1 MNKSDSS
8 LHKCNCRLT
17 VCLIILFSFLFLL
30 LFWWFLFFWIH
41 FSNLFFWLLFLGSS
55 SLFCWL
61 LFLGSSSSS
70 SWVPLL
76 GFLFLGSSS
85 GFPLLNPLLRFLLV
99 HLLPHYKTEKH
110 SAANIL
116 ITDNNKNIY
125 LFFDSELW
133 DCRLYFLSFFSTS
146 SFPCSSSSASEKRQG
161 NKCIWFEKTIWRK
174 QNRNI
179 YCNSRKNHDFLP
191 VTGNSNVLFFHT
203 YLFIPHQC
211 CLFPWCVFLWIAIS
225 ITVLSCVFFQSENR
239 KRNKWK
245 SSN

>member
-41 FSNLFFWLLFLGSS
+41 FSNLF
-55 SLFCWL
+55 CWL

-70 SWVPLL
+70 SWVPLLPLLGFLFLGSSSWVPLLRVPLL

-85 GFPLLNPLLRFLLV
+85 GFPLLNPLLSFLLV
-99 HLLPHYKTEKH
+99 HRLPHYKTEKH

-125 LFFDSELW
+125 LFFDSELL
-133 DCRLYFLSFFSTS
+133 DCVCISSPSFLLLLFLV
-146 SFPCSSSSASEKRQG
+146 PLLPHLKRDKGTNVYDLKRRYGG
-161 NKCIWFEKTIWRK
+161 NRTETF
-174 QNRNI
+174 
-179 YCNSRKNHDFLP
+179 
-191 VTGNSNVLFFHT
+191 
-203 YLFIPHQC
+203 
-211 CLFPWCVFLWIAIS
+211 IAIRER
-225 ITVLSCVFFQSENR
+225 IMTSCL
-239 KRNKWK
+239 
-245 SSN
+245 

>member
-30 LFWWFLFFWIH
+30 LFLILFWWFLFFWIH
-41 FSNLFFWLLFLGSS
+41 FFKPLLLAPLLGFLFFLFLG
-55 SLFCWL
+55 
-61 LFLGSSSSS
+61 SS

-99 HLLPHYKTEKH
+99 HRLPHYKTEKH

-125 LFFDSELW
+125 LFFDSELL
-133 DCRLYFLSFFSTS
+133 DCVCISSPSFLLLLFLV
-146 SFPCSSSSASEKRQG
+146 PLLPHLKRDKGTNVYDLKRRYGG
-161 NKCIWFEKTIWRK
+161 NRTETF
-174 QNRNI
+174 
-179 YCNSRKNHDFLP
+179 
-191 VTGNSNVLFFHT
+191 
-203 YLFIPHQC
+203 
-211 CLFPWCVFLWIAIS
+211 IAIRER
-225 ITVLSCVFFQSENR
+225 IMTSCL
-239 KRNKWK
+239 
-245 SSN
+245 

>member
-30 LFWWFLFFWIH
+30 LLFPLLMIPLLLDPLLIPLLLAPLLGFLFF
-41 FSNLFFWLLFLGSS
+41 
-55 SLFCWL
+55 

-76 GFLFLGSSS
+76 GFLFSIH
-85 GFPLLNPLLRFLLV
+85 FYFFFWYIFFFN
-99 HLLPHYKTEKH
+99 YTTEKH

-116 ITDNNKNIY
+116 ITDNKKNTY
-125 LFFDSELW
+125 LFFDSELR
-133 DCRLYFLSFFSTS
+133 DCVCISSPSFLLVLL
-146 SFPCSSSSASEKRQG
+146 SEKRQG
-161 NKCIWFEKTIWRK
+161 NNCIRFEKTIWRK

-179 YCNSRKNHDFLP
+179 YCNLRKNHVCLH
-191 VTGNSNVLFFHT
+191 VAGNSNVLFFHT

-239 KRNKWK
+239 NRNKWK

>member
-30 LFWWFLFFWIH
+30 LLFPLLMIPLLLDPLLIPLLLAPLLGFLFF
-41 FSNLFFWLLFLGSS
+41 
-55 SLFCWL
+55 

-85 GFPLLNPLLRFLLV
+85 SIHFYFFFWYIFFL
-99 HLLPHYKTEKH
+99 HRLPHYKTEKH

-125 LFFDSELW
+125 LFFDSELR
-133 DCRLYFLSFFSTS
+133 DCVCISSPSFLLLLFLV
-146 SFPCSSSSASEKRQG
+146 PLLPHLKRDKGTNVYDLKRRYGG
-161 NKCIWFEKTIWRK
+161 NRTETF
-174 QNRNI
+174 
-179 YCNSRKNHDFLP
+179 
-191 VTGNSNVLFFHT
+191 
-203 YLFIPHQC
+203 
-211 CLFPWCVFLWIAIS
+211 IAIRER
-225 ITVLSCVFFQSENR
+225 IMTSCL
-239 KRNKWK
+239 
-245 SSN
+245 

>member
-41 FSNLFFWLLFLGSS
+41 FSN
-55 SLFCWL
+55 LFCWL

-133 DCRLYFLSFFSTS
+133 DFVCISSPSFLLLLFLV
-146 SFPCSSSSASEKRQG
+146 PLLPHLKRDKGTNVYDLKRRYGG
-161 NKCIWFEKTIWRK
+161 NRTETF
-174 QNRNI
+174 
-179 YCNSRKNHDFLP
+179 
-191 VTGNSNVLFFHT
+191 
-203 YLFIPHQC
+203 
-211 CLFPWCVFLWIAIS
+211 IAIRERFM
-225 ITVLSCVFFQSENR
+225 TSCL
-239 KRNKWK
+239 
-245 SSN
+245 